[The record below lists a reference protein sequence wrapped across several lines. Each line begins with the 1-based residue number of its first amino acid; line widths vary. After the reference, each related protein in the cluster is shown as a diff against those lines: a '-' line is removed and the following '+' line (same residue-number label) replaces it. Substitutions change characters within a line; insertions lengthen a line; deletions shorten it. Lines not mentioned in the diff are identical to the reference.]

1 MNNNGKFV
9 VCPHL
14 STFKRY
20 ANSMEFMPC
29 DEFMPCHFPEF
40 RRSVTE
46 LNADLLKEMLAV
58 KAERIAMSFE
68 DKRSLC
74 CHGVFNFWSHCNKFG
89 IPFDSVW
96 KFGSLW
102 YDCPRP
108 ERLPFSCTPVFHDLE
123 TASKY
128 QKLLNPRTRKH
139 IDQILT
145 QVVAQQPTKGTT
157 PPTVTKKELVGED
170 GRPCNG
176 LGDAGADVCMRSCG
190 PDPPDCALLHDKLS
204 LPMKRPRE
212 SWPSPPR
219 CTRRQVQ
226 QWRKNNRAPQIVPF
240 VTFKRELQ

>member
-74 CHGVFNFWSHCNKFG
+74 CHGAFNFWSHCNKFG
-89 IPFDSVW
+89 IPVVNFGSLWYDC
-96 KFGSLW
+96 GSLW

-123 TASKY
+123 TAFKF
-128 QKLLNPRTRKH
+128 QK
-139 IDQILT
+139 
-145 QVVAQQPTKGTT
+145 
-157 PPTVTKKELVGED
+157 
-170 GRPCNG
+170 
-176 LGDAGADVCMRSCG
+176 S
-190 PDPPDCALLHDKLS
+190 
-204 LPMKRPRE
+204 
-212 SWPSPPR
+212 
-219 CTRRQVQ
+219 
-226 QWRKNNRAPQIVPF
+226 
-240 VTFKRELQ
+240 

>member
-74 CHGVFNFWSHCNKFG
+74 CHGVFNFWSRCNKFG

-108 ERLPFSCTPVFHDLE
+108 EWLLFSCTPLPRDIKSSSDAHIKSDVASSLEASDLH
-123 TASKY
+123 
-128 QKLLNPRTRKH
+128 NP
-139 IDQILT
+139 
-145 QVVAQQPTKGTT
+145 VV
-157 PPTVTKKELVGED
+157 KEEI
-170 GRPCNG
+170 
-176 LGDAGADVCMRSCG
+176 
-190 PDPPDCALLHDKLS
+190 
-204 LPMKRPRE
+204 
-212 SWPSPPR
+212 
-219 CTRRQVQ
+219 
-226 QWRKNNRAPQIVPF
+226 QW
-240 VTFKRELQ
+240 